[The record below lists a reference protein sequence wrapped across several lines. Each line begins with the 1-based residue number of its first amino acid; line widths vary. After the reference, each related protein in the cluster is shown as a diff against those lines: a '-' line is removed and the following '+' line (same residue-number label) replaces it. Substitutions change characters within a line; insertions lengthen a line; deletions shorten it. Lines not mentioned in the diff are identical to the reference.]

1 MEFRL
6 YYRGELKSN
15 GNVKHKHA
23 IREVFH
29 RQLKE
34 LWNQKPLTDLKNNL
48 LSGQHE
54 LGCIRPLE
62 SFVFAP
68 LVQEKIDLIADIN
81 ITLLRPEEPG
91 SIVTQTGD
99 IDNRL
104 KTLIDALRMPHKL
117 SEIPNEVTPNNTDN
131 PFYCLFED
139 DNLISGLSVT
149 TDRLLDNIQ
158 SSSEVVIIIH
168 VHTKVTRATMLNL
181 GLGI

>member
-15 GNVKHKHA
+15 GDVKHKHA
-23 IREVFH
+23 IRQVFH
-29 RQLKE
+29 SQLKE
-34 LWNQKPLTDLKNNL
+34 LWDQKPLTDLKDKL
-48 LSGQHE
+48 LSDQHE
-54 LGCIRPLE
+54 QSCIRPLNG
-62 SFVFAP
+62 FVFAP
-68 LVQEKIDLIADIN
+68 LVQERIDLIADLH

-104 KTLIDALRMPHKL
+104 KTLLDALRMPQKA
-117 SEIPNEVTPNNTDN
+117 SEIPSEATTENTDN

-149 TDRLLDNIQ
+149 TDRLLDNVQ
-158 SSSEVVIIIH
+158 TTSEVIVLIH